1 MVNHSQSIISNL
13 WQINYEI
20 ICGSK
25 TTPSEICTIESCWS
39 RVPTDKLIM
48 AVAIPK

>member
-1 MVNHSQSIISNL
+1 MVLKLLQVK
-13 WQINYEI
+13 YVR
-20 ICGSK
+20 
-25 TTPSEICTIESCWS
+25 TIESCWS